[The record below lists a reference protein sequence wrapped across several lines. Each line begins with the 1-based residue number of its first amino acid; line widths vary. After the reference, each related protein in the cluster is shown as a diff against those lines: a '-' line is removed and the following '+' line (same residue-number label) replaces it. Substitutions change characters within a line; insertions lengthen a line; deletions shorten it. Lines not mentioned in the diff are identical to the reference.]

1 MNKLTKKQRQILDFI
16 SSYSISHGYA
26 PSYREIA
33 GHFHLHSVS
42 TVFQH
47 IKALEEKG
55 FIAKNF
61 NSARSVDVVEPS
73 QESARVIELP
83 LVGLIAAGE
92 PIEAVETRESIA
104 VPESLVENMNS
115 FVLKVKGDSMIG
127 EGIYDGD
134 YVIVERNFY
143 PRDGD
148 VVVALI
154 DNTYATL
161 KKYYRETNCIRL
173 QPANPEMDPIFVL
186 NPAIQGIVRG
196 IFRKFSRQH
205 AG

>member
-1 MNKLTKKQRQILDFI
+1 MNLTKKQKEILDFI
-16 SSYSISHGYA
+16 ASFSMNRGYA

-33 GHFHLHSVS
+33 THFHLSSVS
-42 TVFQH
+42 TVFEH
-47 IKALEEKG
+47 VKALEEKG
-55 FIAKNF
+55 FIEKNF
-61 NSARSVDVVEPS
+61 NSARSIDIVEPT
-73 QESARVIELP
+73 QESSGVIELP
-83 LVGLIAAGE
+83 LVGLITAGE

-115 FVLKVKGDSMIG
+115 FVLKVKGESMIG

-134 YVIVERNFY
+134 FVIVERNFY
-143 PRDGD
+143 PQDGD

-161 KKYYRETNCIRL
+161 KKYYREANCIRL
-173 QPANPEMDPIFVL
+173 QPANPAMDPIFVI

-196 IFRKFSRQH
+196 IFRKFNNALS
-205 AG
+205 

>member
-1 MNKLTKKQRQILDFI
+1 MIALTKKQRLILDFI
-16 SSYSISHGYA
+16 ASFVTSHGYA

-33 GHFHLHSVS
+33 AHFRLSSVS

-47 IKALEEKG
+47 VKALEDKG
-55 FIAKNF
+55 FIEKNF
-61 NSARSVDVVEPS
+61 NAVRSLDVIEPS

-104 VPESLVENMNS
+104 IPESLVENMNS
-115 FVLKVKGDSMIG
+115 FVLKVKGDSMID
-127 EGIYDGD
+127 EGIFDGD

-143 PRDGD
+143 PHDGD

-161 KKYYRETNCIRL
+161 KKYFREKNCIRL
-173 QPANPEMDPIFVL
+173 QPANPAMDPLFVI

-196 IFRKFSRQH
+196 IFRKFGS
-205 AG
+205 AIA